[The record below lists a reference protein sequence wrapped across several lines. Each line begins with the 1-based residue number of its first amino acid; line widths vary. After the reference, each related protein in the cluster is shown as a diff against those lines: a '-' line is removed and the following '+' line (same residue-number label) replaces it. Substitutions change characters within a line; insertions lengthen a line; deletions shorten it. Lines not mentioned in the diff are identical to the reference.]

1 MNEIHHRLDLWTFT
15 RFVDKT
21 RFVDGFLG
29 HEKSTNRV
37 RGGFQKRKCKIY
49 YNLSVIN
56 FLTKLFLVENSLIC
70 PKNPIDSHFFDQENV
85 INWEPKNFG
94 KKIQNL
100 FVKIPQF

>member
-1 MNEIHHRLDLWTFT
+1 M
-15 RFVDKT
+15 DKT

-37 RGGFQKRKCKIY
+37 RGGFQKTKCKIY

-85 INWEPKNFG
+85 INWEPKEFR
-94 KKIQNL
+94 KKNSK
-100 FVKIPQF
+100 FVCKDTSVLKKVSENKAIKLN

>member
-1 MNEIHHRLDLWTFT
+1 MLRLTTFHIQCITRFVDT

-21 RFVDGFLG
+21 RFVDGFFG

-37 RGGFQKRKCKIY
+37 RGGFQKTKCKIY

-70 PKNPIDSHFFDQENV
+70 PKNPIDSHFF
-85 INWEPKNFG
+85 
-94 KKIQNL
+94 
-100 FVKIPQF
+100 